1 MMRPFLIAAT
11 AAAAVLSSPAAF
23 AEETGGT
30 AVEAKAMLEK
40 AVVALKENKTK
51 ALSLFNN
58 GVGAFTERDLY
69 VFCNKLS
76 TGEIVA
82 IGNPNAKNLLGQDIR
97 TIKDATGKSF
107 GKDLYA
113 AELKPAGQISVVTYV
128 FPKTGAD
135 TTPVPKVSLVTRAAV
150 DLGCGVGYYK
160 F

>member
-1 MMRPFLIAAT
+1 MIRPFLIAAA

-40 AVVALKENKTK
+40 AVIALKENKTK

-97 TIKDATGKSF
+97 TVKDATGKNF

-113 AELKPAGQISVVTYV
+113 AELKPEGQITPVTYV

-160 F
+160 Y

>member
-1 MMRPFLIAAT
+1 MMRPFLIAAA

-97 TIKDATGKSF
+97 TIKDATGKNF

-113 AELKPAGQISVVTYV
+113 GELKPAGQITLVTYV